1 MDIAAMA
8 AMETSLD
15 TLIEKNDVARLR
27 MTYLGLFLEE
37 ETQENG
43 GANSERR
50 FSRNCARKFLGV
62 PTCLAEHELPARIET
77 RAVAA

>member
-1 MDIAAMA
+1 MDIAARHV
-8 AMETSLD
+8 D
-15 TLIEKNDVARLR
+15 VFGHFIEKNDVARLR
-27 MTYLGLFLEE
+27 MTYLGFFLEE